1 VLAVL
6 HIYSVLC
13 CQATLQLTRMAG
25 HRPLAGCCAPLR
37 ATGAASEES
46 GPLPEEAEAE
56 AYTIGGG
63 SDEED
68 YLEEGES

>member
-1 VLAVL
+1 
-6 HIYSVLC
+6 
-13 CQATLQLTRMAG
+13 MAG